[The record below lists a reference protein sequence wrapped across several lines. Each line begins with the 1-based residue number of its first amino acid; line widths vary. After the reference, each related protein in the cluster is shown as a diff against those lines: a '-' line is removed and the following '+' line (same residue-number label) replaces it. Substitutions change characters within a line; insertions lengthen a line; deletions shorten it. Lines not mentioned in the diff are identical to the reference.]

1 MANTK
6 KALISNKD
14 DTASAIALAGA
25 FYENVKKMEQK
36 LAMFEKQLRGSRIFA
51 NIIVPIPGLMLIT
64 RGFIDL
70 GFEKYDSSKA
80 YITSG
85 LITLVGM
92 ELVYQGGHWFFKV
105 W

>member
-14 DTASAIALAGA
+14 DTASAIALAGT

-36 LAMFEKQLRGSRIFA
+36 LVMYEKQLKGSQIFA

-85 LITLVGM
+85 LITLAGM
-92 ELVYQGGHWFFKV
+92 ELVYQCGHWFFKI